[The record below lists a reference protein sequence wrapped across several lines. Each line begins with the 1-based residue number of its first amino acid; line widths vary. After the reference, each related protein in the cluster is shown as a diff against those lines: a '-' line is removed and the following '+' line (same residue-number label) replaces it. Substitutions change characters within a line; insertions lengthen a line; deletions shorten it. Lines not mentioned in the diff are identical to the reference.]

1 MLEQQIKLL
10 ESYLNGEDVNAEL
23 LISGSIQAYRVSI
36 ALLSLEAA
44 LEEAYRG
51 DKEYAAIRF
60 QEFKDDMAKVGKS

>member
-1 MLEQQIKLL
+1 MDHLHC
-10 ESYLNGEDVNAEL
+10 
-23 LISGSIQAYRVSI
+23 I